1 MLFFETAAL
10 YFVEVALREKSVRKM
25 WRFSIFLYLAILS
38 HYSAVFFVLGAGVYA
53 LARIVQGRLPRN
65 VAAAW
70 AAGQAGALAI
80 YAFLYV
86 THISK
91 LKTTIAAWEVSF
103 DKAYSHSGHDHLF
116 AFAWQRTLDIFTF
129 LFENHYVA
137 SALLPAWI
145 AAVAILLFRE
155 WASREKKC
163 LVRNTPILLMVPFLA
178 VFGAGIAGYYP
189 FVGSRHTVFL
199 APFVIAALSFLL
211 ATLNRQK
218 LWAAIVI
225 AVLLAGASN
234 TSGQEFE
241 PFITR
246 QNQSRSL
253 MKAAVNDI
261 QQTIPSG
268 SVIMTDYQSALLL
281 VYYLCGP
288 ELILPVGTFNLPAS
302 RVKCNGYTIA
312 SFQTW
317 KFEASF
323 LLSQFGNIARA
334 QRLMPGDKV
343 WIFQSGWDPTL
354 ARDLPAAS
362 PQFRCT
368 HPKTFGDNIALIP
381 LAVGPDFSPVRA
393 EANCPAAPANPPNM

>member
-1 MLFFETAAL
+1 M
-10 YFVEVALREKSVRKM
+10 
-25 WRFSIFLYLAILS
+25 
-38 HYSAVFFVLGAGVYA
+38 GVYA
-53 LARIVQGRLPRN
+53 LARIAQGRLPRN

-91 LKTTIAAWEVSF
+91 LKTTIATWEVSF
-103 DKAYSHSGHDHLF
+103 DKAYSHSGHEHLF
-116 AFAWQRTLDIFTF
+116 AFARQRTLDIFTF

-145 AAVAILLFRE
+145 AAVAILLIRE
-155 WASREKKC
+155 CVSREKRAFV
-163 LVRNTPILLMVPFLA
+163 LYTPVLLLLPFLA

-189 FVGSRHTVFL
+189 YVGSRHTVFL

-211 ATLNRQK
+211 ATMNRQK
-218 LWAAIVI
+218 LWTAIVM
-225 AVLLAGASN
+225 AALLAGASN
-234 TSGQEFE
+234 TSGQVYE

-246 QNQSRSL
+246 ENQSRSL
-253 MKAAVNDI
+253 MKAAVKDI
-261 QQTIPSG
+261 HQTIPSG
-268 SVIMTDYQSALLL
+268 GVVLTDYQSALLL

-302 RVKCNGYTIA
+302 RVKCDGYTIA

-317 KFEASF
+317 KFEVPF
-323 LLSQFGNIARA
+323 FVSQFGKLARA
-334 QRLMPGDKV
+334 QRLLPGDKV
-343 WIFQSGWDPTL
+343 WIFQSGWEPTL
-354 ARDLPAAS
+354 AQDLPAAS
-362 PQFRCT
+362 PQFRCA

-381 LAVGPDFSPVRA
+381 LAVGADFSPVTA
-393 EANCPAAPANPPNM
+393 EANCPAAAPNPLNM